1 MEQFIVNPVYEPVKR
16 PIGRQWFHNIKAAVM
31 RNLKIVLEIIQKICN
46 AGNSKDFLDKSKRIC
61 RDELNALISRDKE
74 INRLFERIYEDN
86 ATGKISDE
94 RFRKLSLKYEEEQKS
109 IEEKVNQLKKSYDE
123 MSDKMGQAD
132 FFISAVKKYTC
143 AKKLTPLMLNELI
156 EKIEVFQT
164 EIVDGKRTQKI
175 VIYYNC
181 IGAISIP
188 EDVSIPDAEI
198 TLNTRRGVQV
208 SYQPQKAE

>member
-1 MEQFIVNPVYEPVKR
+1 
-16 PIGRQWFHNIKAAVM
+16 M

-74 INRLFERIYEDN
+74 IDRLFERIYEDN

-123 MSDKMGQAD
+123 MFDKMGQAD
-132 FFISAVKKYTC
+132 FFISAV
-143 AKKLTPLMLNELI
+143 
-156 EKIEVFQT
+156 
-164 EIVDGKRTQKI
+164 
-175 VIYYNC
+175 
-181 IGAISIP
+181 
-188 EDVSIPDAEI
+188 
-198 TLNTRRGVQV
+198 
-208 SYQPQKAE
+208 